1 LLGLVPE
8 LTVMENIMLPVRL
21 SPRLDG
27 APRVVEWMVTG
38 ALRSLAALG
47 CAVVIGTHDVSVIR
61 NVDRIVRMTDGA
73 LQP

>member
-1 LLGLVPE
+1 
-8 LTVMENIMLPVRL
+8 
-21 SPRLDG
+21 
-27 APRVVEWMVTG
+27 MVTG